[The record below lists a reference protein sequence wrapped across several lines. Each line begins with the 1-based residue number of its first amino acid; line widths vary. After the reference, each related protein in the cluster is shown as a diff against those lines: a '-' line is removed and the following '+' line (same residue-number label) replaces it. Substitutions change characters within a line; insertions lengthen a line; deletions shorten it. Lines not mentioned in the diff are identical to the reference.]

1 MESTS
6 CALETGPLFR
16 VWLCGPLCLERR
28 QAATY
33 EPLPLSAWGGSAYP
47 RQLLKALLCC
57 PRRQAHRERLLAWL
71 WPDAAPDQ
79 AASALHTAT
88 TKLRKVLQPPGASS
102 LLESLSEGHGYRL
115 PGQALLWVDA
125 EEALQLLQQAEA
137 CQRTGD
143 PLAVERLLEEAVR
156 YWQRGTFL
164 EGEEGDWVLARR
176 ATHERACYRARWWLS
191 EIYEQQ
197 GRWPEAEAVLTE
209 LWEED
214 PTDGEV
220 VARLVTVL
228 LRQGRR
234 QEARRCYRD
243 WRHLLARTGD
253 SLDEQSVQAI
263 ERVLHAAGLTES
275 QPSPSPRPASPLP
288 GFLSGPNQGILDMK
302 TLHWSTATDRQRRQL
317 LQTTLEGLGLL
328 ALPEFSPAF
337 ASEVLE
343 RLAFVLQKPSCL
355 DGRTLQ
361 YLTQRL
367 DSYWLVMRCFGLPT
381 RDLLHLTLSDLQI
394 ITELLSGPL
403 LPTNRQRLC
412 ALAGSAAMLA
422 GHLYHD
428 QGLQD
433 HARSYCLLAVSAA
446 HEAHDPVL
454 EAVAWARHS
463 FAWTYDGQPLAA
475 SQSIERARQLVR
487 QQKGL
492 LTTWLALIEAE
503 IAARLQQDQRS
514 LQALSEAEDAV
525 LADQPSFER
534 ESLWTGLDASL
545 AAGFRGACFLELARG
560 TDQAMLQRARQA
572 LEAGLG
578 LPLQENPRV
587 RVTLLID
594 LARAYVQAHELEAAH
609 PYVLQAIE
617 SLQQKPSRI
626 KLQRL
631 LQLRQDWA
639 LWQKAPLVTELE
651 EAIQLVAERGG

>member
-253 SLDEQSVQAI
+253 SLDEQSAQAI

-328 ALPEFSPAF
+328 ALPGIGSTSLFEEHVHSL
-337 ASEVLE
+337 SEELFQVLDSM
-343 RLAFVLQKPSCL
+343 LQKVWSL
-355 DGRTLQ
+355 FYYHMASTNLQ
-361 YLTQRL
+361 PIVQ
-367 DSYWLVMRCFGLPT
+367 GLLQAGQLLLHQAHS
-381 RDLLHLTLSDLQI
+381 DLLRQRASAFLSGVCLLTGRIALDQTGASLAVHAYQEALSYARDAVSSPLESLVIARIGGDLHEQHPQMALS
-394 ITELLSGPL
+394 LLSEA
-403 LPTNRQRLC
+403 R
-412 ALAGSAAMLA
+412 
-422 GHLYHD
+422 HLYSSKSAQLD
-428 QGLQD
+428 QKLQ
-433 HARSYCLLAVSAA
+433 AWIAL
-446 HEAHDPVL
+446 HEA
-454 EAVAWARHS
+454 EA
-463 FAWTYDGQPLAA
+463 Y
-475 SQSIERARQLVR
+475 
-487 QQKGL
+487 
-492 LTTWLALIEAE
+492 
-503 IAARLQQDQRS
+503 ARLQQKQRCLTALDQAENLDLHEAS
-514 LQALSEAEDAV
+514 DPFWTAVNPAL
-525 LADQPSFER
+525 
-534 ESLWTGLDASL
+534 LWGFKGACLLTLGEPAL
-545 AAGFRGACFLELARG
+545 AAE
-560 TDQAMLQRARQA
+560 A
-572 LEAGLG
+572 LERAKQLAAPSRRQQAIFSAD
-578 LPLQENPRV
+578 LA
-587 RVTLLID
+587 
-594 LARAYVQAHELEAAH
+594 LARAYQGEIDMACAAGEEALLLLLEVRSSC
-609 PYVLQAIE
+609 VLT
-617 SLQQKPSRI
+617 R
-626 KLQRL
+626 LQRL
-631 LQLRQDWA
+631 LPVLSHWSGEACVQRWWSTWREGAA
-639 LWQKAPLVTELE
+639 LLGHV
-651 EAIQLVAERGG
+651 G